1 MEELLFSEDH
11 NYIVINVFCSE
22 KALASCYIYSW
33 SLCQCLLSLK
43 GNFTLFAHIKSH
55 RAVPGEY
62 VPKKLGRADQ
72 QYVFGTEGGRS
83 WGKLFLSIAAFAK
96 KKE

>member
-1 MEELLFSEDH
+1 MFSEDH
-11 NYIVINVFCSE
+11 NYIVINVICSE

-55 RAVPGEY
+55 GQSRGTM

-72 QYVFGTEGGRS
+72 QCIFGTRGEELGEVVS
-83 WGKLFLSIAAFAK
+83 
-96 KKE
+96 